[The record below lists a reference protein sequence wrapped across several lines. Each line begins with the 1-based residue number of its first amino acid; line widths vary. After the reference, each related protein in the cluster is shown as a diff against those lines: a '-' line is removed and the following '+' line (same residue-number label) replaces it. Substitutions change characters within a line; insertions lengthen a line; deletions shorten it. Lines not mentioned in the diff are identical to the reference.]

1 MQKDGFIGSI
11 DAFKEY
17 RPDELDLTRWTRCN
31 ELLADLNI
39 YDKIKVVKELGV
51 DIPPADRAPD
61 NDTYECF

>member
-51 DIPPADRAPD
+51 DIPPAD
-61 NDTYECF
+61 